1 MDQEQDWCALW
12 QDRLTCPGWR
22 AIWHVVVHCYRIA
35 GHVKQTAKE
44 VQGVGPGPSGMP
56 GFFIGR
62 STATMTKDWK
72 TRTKLVHEGSR
83 RSQYGEMAEAIFLTQ
98 GFVYPDAEA
107 AEARFVKA
115 GDDEFIYA
123 RYGNPTTR
131 MFEERIAA
139 LEGTEDAFA
148 TASGMAAVT
157 GALMA
162 MLRAG
167 DHIVSS
173 RALFGSCLYV
183 LEEVLTRFGV
193 RVTFVDGADLDQW
206 RAAVVPGTKAVFF
219 EAMSNPALEMIDIT
233 GVSKIAHAAGALVVC
248 DNVFATPVFSRAVEQ
263 GADVI
268 VYSTTKHIDG
278 QGRALGGVVCASRE
292 FIRKTLEPYMKH
304 TGGSMSPFTAWI
316 MLNGMATL
324 DLRCRAMADSAAVIA
339 AALEGHPALARVI
352 FPGLPSHPQ
361 HALAMAQMG
370 SGGTL
375 VAFDLKGGKNA
386 AFRFMNALE
395 IIKISNNLGDAKSIV
410 THPATTTHQRL
421 RQDQKDVLGITPGLI
436 RLSVGLEDVGD
447 LLGDLTAALAK
458 A

>member
-1 MDQEQDWCALW
+1 
-12 QDRLTCPGWR
+12 
-22 AIWHVVVHCYRIA
+22 
-35 GHVKQTAKE
+35 
-44 VQGVGPGPSGMP
+44 
-56 GFFIGR
+56 
-62 STATMTKDWK
+62 MTKDWK

-107 AEARFVKA
+107 AEARFIKA
-115 GDDEFIYA
+115 GEDEFIYA

-148 TASGMAAVT
+148 TASGMAAVS
-157 GALMA
+157 GALTS

-167 DHIVSS
+167 DPVVSS

-193 RVTFVDGADLDQW
+193 KVTFVDGADLDQW
-206 RAAVVPGTKAVFF
+206 RAAVVRGTKAVFF
-219 EAMSNPALEMIDIT
+219 EAMSNPTLEIIDIT
-233 GVSKIAHAAGALVVC
+233 EVSKIAHAAGALVIC

-263 GADVI
+263 GADVV

-278 QGRALGGVVCASRE
+278 QGRALGGVVCASQE

-324 DLRCRAMADSAAVIA
+324 DLRCRAMADGAAVIA
-339 AALEGHPALARVI
+339 AALEGHPALTRVI
-352 FPGLPSHPQ
+352 YPGLPSHAQ

-375 VAFDLKGGKNA
+375 LAFDLKGGKDA

-410 THPATTTHQRL
+410 THPATTTHHRL
-421 RQDQKDVLGITPGLI
+421 PQDQKDMLGITPGLI

-447 LLGDLTAALAK
+447 LLEDLTAALAG